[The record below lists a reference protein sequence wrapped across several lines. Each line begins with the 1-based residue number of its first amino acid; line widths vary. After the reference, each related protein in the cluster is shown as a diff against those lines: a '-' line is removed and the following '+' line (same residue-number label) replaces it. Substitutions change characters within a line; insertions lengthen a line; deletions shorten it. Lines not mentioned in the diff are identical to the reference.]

1 MVFFLNIYIDI
12 IRTIKETPFLKVDTK
27 MENNHLLW
35 ESDPFSLSLYLILPL
50 LLILIFIIRNRSWS
64 KSQLNL
70 PPSPPSLPII
80 GNLHQLA
87 KDPHRSLRS
96 LSNKYGPLMLLNL
109 GQVPT
114 LVVSSPDLVSE
125 IVDTNDIVFSSRPK
139 TTATEILFY
148 GHKNVLFAP
157 YGEYWRQAR
166 RICVV
171 ELLSLKRV
179 QSFQMVREQEVD
191 ALVNEIRREA
201 CSNGSRSINLS
212 KMLIEASNNV
222 MSRCVLG
229 HSYKAEDGSI
239 RKLGELSNDMAMQL
253 MAFSFGDFF
262 PCLRWIDVLRG
273 FVGRL
278 RSSFRDFDAF
288 NDRVVH
294 EHKAARKVDHVGSE
308 MEDFVDVLLRLQ
320 HDSTLDFVL
329 TQDHIKAILQVN

>member
-1 MVFFLNIYIDI
+1 MVNNYLWELDPFFLC
-12 IRTIKETPFLKVDTK
+12 
-27 MENNHLLW
+27 
-35 ESDPFSLSLYLILPL
+35 LYLLPL
-50 LLILIFIIRNRSWS
+50 LLLLLFFLRNKSWS

-70 PPSPPSLPII
+70 PPSPPSFPII

-96 LSNKYGPLMLLNL
+96 LSEKYGPLMLLNL

-114 LVVSSPDLVSE
+114 LVVSSPDLVGE
-125 IVDTNDIVFSSRPK
+125 IVNTNDVVFSGRPK

-148 GHKNVLFAP
+148 GHKNLLFAP

-166 RICVV
+166 KICVV

-179 QSFQMVREQEVD
+179 QSFQMVREQEVN
-191 ALVNEIRREA
+191 ALVNEIRKEG
-201 CSNGSRSINLS
+201 CVNGSRPINLS
-212 KMLIEASNNV
+212 KMLIEASNRL

-239 RKLGELSNDMAMQL
+239 RRLGELSNDMAMQL
-253 MAFSFGDFF
+253 MAFGFGDFF

-278 RSSFRDFDAF
+278 RSTFRDFDAF
-288 NDRVVH
+288 NDQVVC
-294 EHKAARKVDHVGSE
+294 EHKTARKVGHDGSE
-308 MEDFVDVLLRLQ
+308 VEDLVDVLLRLQ
-320 HDSTLDFVL
+320 HDSMLDFEL
-329 TQDHIKAILQVN
+329 TQDHIKAILQ